1 MNGVELIRVIAAR
14 LRFSDGSVP
23 QVSYVGHSVEYVPA
37 ICFEDYVMKRLIVL
51 ASTAAIIGLAS
62 APAAAQDEGGES
74 ESYNTVIIYGDDECP
89 ASEGGTITVCARMD
103 EGERYRIPPNLR
115 QSRDPSNEAWTE
127 RVRSFETVG
136 DFGPLS
142 CTNIGGGSELGCTA
156 KMIEEA
162 YREREGAP
170 DVRFGQLIAAERQE
184 RLSTID
190 AEAAATQARV
200 EVLERAYMD
209 RLEEERDAPLP
220 GEDDLPEVVDPSDVP
235 EAPPAD

>member
-1 MNGVELIRVIAAR
+1 
-14 LRFSDGSVP
+14 
-23 QVSYVGHSVEYVPA
+23 
-37 ICFEDYVMKRLIVL
+37 MKRLL
-51 ASTAAIIGLAS
+51 ALATTAAMLGLVA
-62 APAAAQDEGGES
+62 APVAAQDAGDDA
-74 ESYNTVIIYGDDECP
+74 ESYNTVIIYGDDACP
-89 ASEGGTITVCARMD
+89 ASNGGTITVCARMD

-115 QSRDPSNEAWTE
+115 QSSDPANEAWAQ

-136 DFGPLS
+136 ASGPLS

-156 KMIEEA
+156 QMIDEA

-170 DVRFGQLIAAERQE
+170 GVRFGQLIAAERQE

-209 RLEEERDAPLP
+209 RLEAEREAPLP
-220 GEDDLPEVVDPSDVP
+220 GDEDLPALETA
-235 EAPPAD
+235 E